1 MPVVEYKLHLVGR
14 NAKRAP
20 EWVDDGGYWQNPA
33 DSTMVGWVLPE
44 SDREFYVPDTVTELS
59 RAEFIARS
67 QAIHAATPM
76 TKMNEADPMAD
87 PIVMTDAEV
96 VTEAGTWYDSFHAS

>member
-1 MPVVEYKLHLVGR
+1 MPVVEYKLHKVGK
-14 NAKRAP
+14 NAQRAP

-33 DSTMVGWVLPE
+33 DNTMVGWVLPE

-67 QAIHAATPM
+67 QAIHAAAPM
-76 TKMNEADPMAD
+76 TKMNNDLSLDPV
-87 PIVMTDAEV
+87 VMTDAEV
-96 VTEAGTWYDSFHAS
+96 VTEAGTWYDSFYSS

>member
-1 MPVVEYKLHLVGR
+1 
-14 NAKRAP
+14 
-20 EWVDDGGYWQNPA
+20 
-33 DSTMVGWVLPE
+33 MVGWVLPE

-76 TKMNEADPMAD
+76 TKMNDDPGQD
-87 PIVMTDAEV
+87 PVVMTDAEV
-96 VTEAGTWYDSFHAS
+96 VAEAGTWYDSFHAS